1 MKPSPGWWLPI
12 VLLVVVPFPAHAQSA
27 AGGLAQLV
35 PNLILKGISLP
46 GADDPGRPHAGHFTL
61 GDPTLG
67 GSQAA
72 SVPDAAAIGAV
83 AAFGDRLRAQF
94 ANFPLGSSTGGFT
107 YSFDA
112 ASGIYAR
119 SRSSFGPSFTERAAT
134 IGRKKLSIGFNYQ
147 HTSYDTFGGEDLR
160 DGAITFYLPHTD
172 CCSPAAPPPSPQV
185 PGFEGDL
192 VEAALDLKATTDTVA
207 LFANYGVTDR
217 LDVGVAIPITRVD
230 LEASARATIL
240 RLSTGTSALVHTF
253 VEGRD
258 VTQQVFSS
266 SGTATGIGDVV
277 LRTKYNVLEAST
289 PASLA
294 FALDLRLPTG
304 NEEDLLGLGTA
315 QGKFFLILSSG
326 KGRVSPNLNVGYTL
340 SGKGSTTP
348 QFGVAPEG
356 VSDEFNY
363 AGGVEIAAHP
373 RLTILADV
381 LGRTLVDA
389 GVLEVDLKTFPYRE
403 GVTAGTAAPVRFSSS
418 HPLTGQPYRQ
428 LTLQRYR
435 DLNLVLGSTGF
446 KFNPRGNLLVGASI
460 LFPLTDAGL
469 RARLTY
475 AIGLDYAF

>member
-1 MKPSPGWWLPI
+1 MKPSLGWWLPI
-12 VLLVVVPFPAHAQSA
+12 GLLVVPLPAHAQSA

-67 GSQAA
+67 GSQPA
-72 SVPDAAAIGAV
+72 SIPDAATIGAV

-107 YSFDA
+107 YSFEE
-112 ASGIYAR
+112 ASGIYTR
-119 SRSSFGPSFTERAAT
+119 SRSSFGPAFTERAAT
-134 IGRKKLSIGFNYQ
+134 IGRKKLSVGFNYQ
-147 HTSYDTFGGEDLR
+147 HSSFDTFGGEDLR
-160 DGAITFYLPHTD
+160 DGVITFYLPHTD

-192 VEAALDLKATTDTVA
+192 IEAALDLKATTDTVA

-217 LDVGVAIPITRVD
+217 LDVGVAVPITRVD
-230 LEASARATIL
+230 LEANVRATIL
-240 RLSTGTSALVHTF
+240 RLSTATSALIHTF
-253 VEGRD
+253 VDGRD
-258 VTQQVFSS
+258 VTESVFTS
-266 SGTATGIGDVV
+266 SGTATGLGDVV
-277 LRTKYNVLEAST
+277 LRAKYNVLDVST

-304 NEEDLLGLGTA
+304 KEEDLLGLGTA
-315 QGKFFLILSSG
+315 QGKIFLILSSDH
-326 KGRVSPNLNVGYTL
+326 GRVSPHLNVGYTV
-340 SGKGSTTP
+340 SGEGSTTR
-348 QFGVAPEG
+348 QFGIPPEG

-363 AGGVEIAAHP
+363 AGGVEIVAHP
-373 RLTILADV
+373 KLTILADI
-381 LGRTLVDA
+381 LGRTLIDA
-389 GVLEVDLKTFPYRE
+389 GVLEVESKAFPYRV
-403 GVTAGTAAPVRFSSS
+403 GAAAGAAAPVQISNS

-435 DLNLVLGSTGF
+435 DLELLLGSAGF
-446 KFNPRGNLLVGASI
+446 KFNPTGNLLVGANI

-469 RARLTY
+469 RDRLTY
-475 AIGLDYAF
+475 VIGLDYAF